1 MATSLGSITWGSGPS
16 LPCSWSYDRRR
27 SGANMQYRVYGT
39 VNVGG
44 STRHFGYYIDAYVAL
59 DGTSR
64 YSTRLKENSPSQWS
78 GELTFDTGWITVSNK
93 TSGSTSCTIT
103 LGTNAPRGNGSWSY
117 TLAVDPAGST
127 ISASNGTLGVAQT
140 ITLSR
145 KNSSFTDTV
154 TWSCGSQSGT
164 IATKSSATSFTFTPA
179 ISLAAQ
185 NTAGTSVPITFTTTT
200 YSGNT
205 AVQSNSVTV
214 TEAIPASVK
223 PSAAVAID
231 DPTGYA
237 TTYGAYVQT
246 KSTLH
251 IVTTPTLSYNS
262 PINSYSVTADGNIY
276 NAAEVTTPVLQNTGA
291 QTVSSVV
298 TDKRG
303 RSSDAAVASYNV
315 LAYSQPSLSAC
326 EIHRCDADGTT
337 NPEGHYMGVSFTGTV
352 TPLNNRNS
360 AVWAIRYRVTGASS
374 WTDVPLSSLTGN
386 YSVTHQEVIA
396 AADADTFEVQVTIT
410 DDFGTVI
417 AGTGD
422 IPIAFTLMNWRT
434 EGDGMAI
441 GGINTKAGLQI
452 YTDTDLDGELNVS
465 GEIFTQGANATDV
478 VLECKNL
485 LPLHS
490 CIAYGFTYTVDS
502 DGYMTANNTSS
513 DSRPWAYANAQSY
526 FTLEAGDYILHG
538 EAKTPT
544 SHASA
549 AFAIYDSSNNAVVP
563 VTSLQNLSTIE
574 IPFTI
579 SADASC
585 AFMVKLY
592 NGAWRFWI
600 QKASITDDTYVP
612 HAMTNR
618 QLTEVVDVSSECSIT
633 RTYGSGSIS
642 SLKVYKCGHVIQMM
656 VMVQCT
662 SVNAGQDCFRGTLN
676 KYRPLNTVVF
686 PSYNGGTAQMVL
698 IQNDGYFSC
707 RMLINPS
714 SSVSTFGF
722 TYLTA
727 E

>member
-1 MATSLGSITWGSGPS
+1 MATSLGSITWGSGPA
-16 LPCSWSYDRRR
+16 LPCAWSYDRRR
-27 SGANMQYRVYGT
+27 SGADMQYRVYGT
-39 VNVGG
+39 VNSGG
-44 STRHFGYYIDAYVAL
+44 STRHFGYYIDAYVSL

-64 YSTRLKENSPSQWS
+64 YSTRLKESNPSQWS

-140 ITLSR
+140 ISLTR
-145 KNSSFTDTV
+145 MNSAFTDTV

-164 IATKSSATSFTFTPA
+164 IATKSSATSFTFTPP
-179 ISLAAQ
+179 ITLAAQ

-223 PSAAVAID
+223 PTATVAID

-237 TTYGAYVQT
+237 STYGAYVQT

-251 IVTTPTLSYNS
+251 IVTTPTLAYSS

-291 QTVSSVV
+291 QSVMASV

-303 RSSDAAVASYNV
+303 RASDAAVASYNV
-315 LAYSQPSLSAC
+315 LAYSQPTLSTC

-337 NPEGHYMGVSFTGTV
+337 NPEGHYMSVSFTGSV
-352 TPLNNRNS
+352 TPLNNHNS

-422 IPIAFTLMNWRT
+422 IPIAFTIMNWRR

-441 GGINTKAGLQI
+441 GGINTQAGLQI
-452 YTDTDLDGELNVS
+452 YMDTEVKGDLTLGGGLDLGTNVIPITSGGTGADNAADARTNLEITWANLGASENGKCIKFPDGTMIQWGEVGGYVSAKRDNQTVNLSVPFVNTDYYVMCTGY
-465 GEIFTQGANATDV
+465 
-478 VLECKNL
+478 
-485 LPLHS
+485 
-490 CIAYGFTYTVDS
+490 YGS
-502 DGYMTANNTSS
+502 DPNSYEMTAIVHNNSKSQFVVHRVNTTSN
-513 DSRPWAYANAQSY
+513 Y
-526 FTLEAGDYILHG
+526 
-538 EAKTPT
+538 
-544 SHASA
+544 
-549 AFAIYDSSNNAVVP
+549 
-563 VTSLQNLSTIE
+563 
-574 IPFTI
+574 
-579 SADASC
+579 
-585 AFMVKLY
+585 
-592 NGAWRFWI
+592 
-600 QKASITDDTYVP
+600 
-612 HAMTNR
+612 
-618 QLTEVVDVSSECSIT
+618 
-633 RTYGSGSIS
+633 
-642 SLKVYKCGHVIQMM
+642 
-656 VMVQCT
+656 
-662 SVNAGQDCFRGTLN
+662 
-676 KYRPLNTVVF
+676 LNTMMWLAI
-686 PSYNGGTAQMVL
+686 GKWK
-698 IQNDGYFSC
+698 
-707 RMLINPS
+707 
-714 SSVSTFGF
+714 
-722 TYLTA
+722 
-727 E
+727 

>member
-422 IPIAFTLMNWRT
+422 IPIAFTIMNWRT

-452 YTDTDLDGELNVS
+452 YMDTEITGDLD
-465 GEIFTQGANATDV
+465 
-478 VLECKNL
+478 
-485 LPLHS
+485 
-490 CIAYGFTYTVDS
+490 
-502 DGYMTANNTSS
+502 
-513 DSRPWAYANAQSY
+513 
-526 FTLEAGDYILHG
+526 
-538 EAKTPT
+538 
-544 SHASA
+544 
-549 AFAIYDSSNNAVVP
+549 
-563 VTSLQNLSTIE
+563 LSTNV
-574 IPFTI
+574 IP
-579 SADASC
+579 
-585 AFMVKLY
+585 
-592 NGAWRFWI
+592 
-600 QKASITDDTYVP
+600 IT
-612 HAMTNR
+612 
-618 QLTEVVDVSSECSIT
+618 
-633 RTYGSGSIS
+633 
-642 SLKVYKCGHVIQMM
+642 
-656 VMVQCT
+656 
-662 SVNAGQDCFRGTLN
+662 
-676 KYRPLNTVVF
+676 
-686 PSYNGGTAQMVL
+686 NGGTGADNASDALNNLGLFFKAGETYAFSWVDENGAYHCGGILTSAQRRVT
-698 IQNDGYFSC
+698 FSIPVPKSMANVTPTITKLTENI
-707 RMLINPS
+707 RTIN
-714 SSVSTFGF
+714 G
-722 TYLTA
+722 TYLFHSSYINGGYELTNNSQFTVTCVKTTDTLLNVTVLRNTSTTSA
-727 E
+727 PNNTPLGIEINAMTISFS

>member
-1 MATSLGSITWGSGPS
+1 MATSLGSITWGSGPA

-27 SGANMQYRVYGT
+27 SGADMQYRVYGT

-44 STRHFGYYIDAYVAL
+44 STRYFGYYIDAYVSL
-59 DGTSR
+59 DGTQR
-64 YSTRLKENSPSQWS
+64 YSKRLKENSPSSWS

-164 IATKSSATSFTFTPA
+164 IATKSSETSFTFTPD

-205 AVQSNSVTV
+205 AVQSNSVAV

-223 PSAAVAID
+223 PTAAVAID

-237 TTYGAYVQT
+237 TTYGAYVQS

-291 QTVSSVV
+291 QAVSSVV

-303 RSSDAAVASYNV
+303 RASDAAVASYSV
-315 LAYSQPSLSAC
+315 LAYAQPTLSTC

-337 NPEGHYMGVSFTGTV
+337 NPEGHYMSISFTGTV
-352 TPLNNRNS
+352 TPLNNHNS

-374 WTDVPLSSLTGN
+374 WTNVPLSSLTGN
-386 YSVTHQEVIA
+386 YSVTHQEIIA
-396 AADADTFEVQVTIT
+396 AADADTFEVQVAIT

-422 IPIAFTLMNWRT
+422 IPIAFTIMNWRT

-441 GGINTKAGLQI
+441 GGINTKDALQVYMPAEFLNDVSMVTPLPI
-452 YTDTDLDGELNVS
+452 ESGGTDADNAADARTNLEITWENLGASENGKCIKFPGGTMIQWGEVGGYVSAKRDNQTVNLSEPFVNTDYYVMCTGY
-465 GEIFTQGANATDV
+465 
-478 VLECKNL
+478 
-485 LPLHS
+485 
-490 CIAYGFTYTVDS
+490 YGS
-502 DGYMTANNTSS
+502 DPNSYEMTAIVHNNSKSQFVVHRVNT
-513 DSRPWAYANAQSY
+513 
-526 FTLEAGDYILHG
+526 T
-538 EAKTPT
+538 
-544 SHASA
+544 
-549 AFAIYDSSNNAVVP
+549 NN
-563 VTSLQNLSTIE
+563 
-574 IPFTI
+574 
-579 SADASC
+579 
-585 AFMVKLY
+585 Y
-592 NGAWRFWI
+592 
-600 QKASITDDTYVP
+600 
-612 HAMTNR
+612 
-618 QLTEVVDVSSECSIT
+618 
-633 RTYGSGSIS
+633 
-642 SLKVYKCGHVIQMM
+642 
-656 VMVQCT
+656 
-662 SVNAGQDCFRGTLN
+662 
-676 KYRPLNTVVF
+676 LNTMMWLAI
-686 PSYNGGTAQMVL
+686 G
-698 IQNDGYFSC
+698 
-707 RMLINPS
+707 RWK
-714 SSVSTFGF
+714 
-722 TYLTA
+722 
-727 E
+727 

>member
-1 MATSLGSITWGSGPS
+1 
-16 LPCSWSYDRRR
+16 
-27 SGANMQYRVYGT
+27 MQYRVYGT

-44 STRHFGYYIDAYVAL
+44 ASRYFGYYIDAYVAL
-59 DGTSR
+59 DGTNR
-64 YSTRLKENSPSQWS
+64 YSRRLKENNPSQWS
-78 GELTFDTGWITVSNK
+78 GELSFDTGWITVSNK

-251 IVTTPTLSYNS
+251 IVTTPTLAYSS
-262 PINSYSVTADGNIY
+262 PINTYAVTADGNIY

-303 RSSDAAVASYNV
+303 RSSDAAVASYSV

-422 IPIAFTLMNWRT
+422 IPIAFTIMNWRT

-441 GGINTKAGLQI
+441 GGINTQPGLQI
-452 YTDTDLDGELNVS
+452 YMDTEVTGDMTLGGGLDLGTNVIPITSGGTGADNAADARTNLEITWSNLGASENGKCIKFPGGTMIQWGEVGGYVGAKRDNQTVNLSEPFTSTDYYVMCTGY
-465 GEIFTQGANATDV
+465 
-478 VLECKNL
+478 
-485 LPLHS
+485 
-490 CIAYGFTYTVDS
+490 YGS
-502 DGYMTANNTSS
+502 DPNSYEMTAIVHNNSKSQFVIHRVNT
-513 DSRPWAYANAQSY
+513 
-526 FTLEAGDYILHG
+526 T
-538 EAKTPT
+538 
-544 SHASA
+544 
-549 AFAIYDSSNNAVVP
+549 NN
-563 VTSLQNLSTIE
+563 
-574 IPFTI
+574 
-579 SADASC
+579 
-585 AFMVKLY
+585 Y
-592 NGAWRFWI
+592 
-600 QKASITDDTYVP
+600 
-612 HAMTNR
+612 
-618 QLTEVVDVSSECSIT
+618 
-633 RTYGSGSIS
+633 
-642 SLKVYKCGHVIQMM
+642 
-656 VMVQCT
+656 
-662 SVNAGQDCFRGTLN
+662 
-676 KYRPLNTVVF
+676 LNTMMWLAI
-686 PSYNGGTAQMVL
+686 GKWK
-698 IQNDGYFSC
+698 
-707 RMLINPS
+707 
-714 SSVSTFGF
+714 
-722 TYLTA
+722 
-727 E
+727 